1 MFKSLVKKNFLY
13 ARPLYRILRERKTP
27 SPIWAYGRESK
38 SVLLINNVYIFLHQ
52 INKWSDSVKQKSG
65 NKELQTIFHSSIS
78 KLLLVFYFRN
88 EDLLNWIAERNKINL
103 FLLNHHQR
111 ELPLHNKLRLF
122 F

>member
-13 ARPLYRILRERKTP
+13 ARPLYRILRERKTL

-65 NKELQTIFHSSIS
+65 DKELQTIYYFLIS
-78 KLLLVFYFRN
+78 KLLLVLCCQN
-88 EDLLNWIAERNKINL
+88 ADLLISDERIETNL
-103 FLLNHHQR
+103 LQQIRHQR
-111 ELPLHNKLRLF
+111 VLPLHNKLHLF